1 MFRAIVHQALAVVAL
16 AMGCLATQR
25 WEVAVSAFIGGT
37 CIVLPNL
44 LFAIR
49 LSANRGRSSDSYPTV
64 FFVGELVKLLATI
77 GLMAIAA
84 VYVVWLVWPAMIA
97 GIVLAANAPWLVQ
110 MLIRQKAGNGR

>member
-1 MFRAIVHQALAVVAL
+1 MFRAIVHQALVVVAL

-49 LSANRGRSSDSYPTV
+49 LSANRGGSSDSYPTV
-64 FFVGELVKLLATI
+64 FFVGELVKLLATT

-97 GIVLAANAPWLVQ
+97 GIVLAANAPWLVP